1 MNIQLKWKYAEG
13 ELDTKTLKMVSIH
26 ARGQRACGPNEEDA
40 QLCISDGWNFC
51 IAEIHLGDVD
61 SSNILCD
68 EIVRRWNEFPEELKR

>member
-26 ARGQRACGPNEEDA
+26 ARGQRVSGPYEEDA
-40 QLCISDGWNFC
+40 QLCIRDGWNFG
-51 IAEIHLGDVD
+51 IAEIKLGDVD